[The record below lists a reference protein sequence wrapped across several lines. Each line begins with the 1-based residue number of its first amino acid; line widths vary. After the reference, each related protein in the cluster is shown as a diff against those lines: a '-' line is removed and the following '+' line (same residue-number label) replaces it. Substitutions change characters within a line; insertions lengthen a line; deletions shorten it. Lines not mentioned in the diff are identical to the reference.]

1 MTIRCCLLLI
11 SIMYAAATTGC
22 APPQLSADCL
32 QSVSFGTPFKYNSG
46 YPGKYIKSDTWVNTW
61 ADDGNVYDANDDS
74 RGWQG
79 AISSNMQISLLS
91 GFTTSLTGSNINA
104 MSSWGTIR
112 QNGSD
117 GADYK
122 ATGIIS
128 VNGVLYV
135 PTTRQGPNIGLNI
148 TGNQNSQIIKSS
160 DHGSNWTPIPPST
173 AEPYTSPMFTRTTF
187 ANPSFVQYGQD
198 YQGNSRDLSN
208 TYVYAVA
215 NDGCWNNC
223 NSLYLGRVLIS
234 ALPNLNASDWSFYQ
248 GGDGTNSA
256 NWGGWST
263 AQALISNAKRVGS
276 ANQVQFLPAVGCYV
290 YIDWWY
296 PSVAAGSETFDT
308 STTQWDIYDAEH
320 PWGPWTLHSSVT
332 WNSEPG
338 LGLYSPNIIPKSIR
352 RNGGFNTMI
361 ATAGDFRSNDP
372 ATGDYTLTLVP
383 MTVTGGV
390 GGNLRF
396 FRGAGLH

>member
-1 MTIRCCLLLI
+1 MRCCLLLI
-11 SIMYAAATTGC
+11 SILLYAVATT
-22 APPQLSADCL
+22 AQLSADCL

-61 ADDGNVYDANDDS
+61 ADDSNIYAANDDS

-79 AISSNMQISLLS
+79 ATSSNMQISLLS

-104 MSSWGTIR
+104 MSSWGTSV
-112 QNGSD
+112 QKGSD

-128 VNGVLYV
+128 VHGVLYV
-135 PTTRQGPNIGLNI
+135 ATTRQGPNIGLNI
-148 TGNQNSQIIKSS
+148 TANQNSQIIKSS
-160 DHGSNWTPIPPST
+160 NHGSKWTPVPPT
-173 AEPYTSPMFTRTTF
+173 AGPYTSSMFTGTTF

-223 NSLYLGRVLIS
+223 NSLYLARVLIS
-234 ALPNLNASDWSFYQ
+234 TLPNLKASDWSFYQ

-256 NWGGWST
+256 NWGAWST
-263 AQALISNAKRVGS
+263 AQALISNAKKVGS

-308 STTQWDIYDAEH
+308 STTQWDIYDAVH
-320 PWGPWTLHSSVT
+320 PWGPWTLHSSIT

-338 LGLYSPNIIPKSIR
+338 LGLYSPNIMPKSIR

-361 ATAGDFRSNDP
+361 ATAGDFRKDDP
-372 ATGDYTLTLVP
+372 AIGDYTLTLVP
-383 MTVTGGV
+383 MRVAGGV
-390 GGNLRF
+390 GGGYR
-396 FRGAGLH
+396 R